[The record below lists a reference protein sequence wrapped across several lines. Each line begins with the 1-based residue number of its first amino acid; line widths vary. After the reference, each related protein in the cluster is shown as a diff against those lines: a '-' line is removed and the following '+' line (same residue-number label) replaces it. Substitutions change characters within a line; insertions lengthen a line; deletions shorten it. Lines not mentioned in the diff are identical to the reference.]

1 MNNQL
6 TEIAFILDRS
16 GSMESCKQAAIEG
29 FNQFLKDQQ
38 DTPGNARLTL
48 VLFDDQYEVP
58 HYSVPLEEMLPLDD
72 QTYQTR
78 GSTALLDAIGRTIDE
93 LGARLASQPEEQ
105 RPGLVIVSILTD
117 GLENSSQQFT
127 IAEISAKIAH
137 QRDTYQWN
145 FLFLGANQDAIASA
159 AQINIHARD
168 AATYSSDAIGTSSG
182 QRAMSRKMRALR
194 TTAYD
199 PRNLTVEEKADLEAP
214 LSELAEEE
222 DKKRRKK

>member
-29 FNQFLKDQQ
+29 FNQFLHDQK
-38 DTPGNARLTL
+38 DTPGQARITL
-48 VLFDDQYEVP
+48 VLFDDHYETP
-58 HYSVPLEEMLPLDD
+58 YISVPLEEMVPLDD

-78 GSTALLDAIGRTIDE
+78 GSTALFDAIGRTIDD
-93 LGARLASQPEEQ
+93 LGARLAAQPEEQ

-117 GLENSSQQFT
+117 GQENASQRFT
-127 IAEISAKIAH
+127 VADISAKITH

-159 AQINIHARD
+159 AQINIAARD
-168 AATYSSDAIGTSSG
+168 AATYTGDSIGTSSG
-182 QRAMSRKMRALR
+182 QRAMSRKMKSMR

-199 PRNLTVEEKADLEAP
+199 PRNLTAQESADLEAP
-214 LSELAEEE
+214 LSQLAEDE
-222 DKKRRKK
+222 DKKSRES